1 MKPYRELS
9 KEELLALQ
17 AELQAEYDAEKE
29 KSLNLDISRG
39 KPGKEQLD

>member
-17 AELQAEYDAEKE
+17 TELQAEYDAEKE
-29 KSLNLDISRG
+29 KGAESGYFKR
-39 KPGKEQLD
+39 